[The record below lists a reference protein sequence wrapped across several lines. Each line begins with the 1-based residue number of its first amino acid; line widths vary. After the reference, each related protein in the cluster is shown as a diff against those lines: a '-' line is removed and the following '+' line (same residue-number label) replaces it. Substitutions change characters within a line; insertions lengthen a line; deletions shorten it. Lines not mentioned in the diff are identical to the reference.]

1 MSVYNSTLICIIEDF
16 EKRGLVLWILILG
29 ELSVC
34 KEVFTVDAMVVL
46 VLESQSAEI
55 DCGLSGQDAATETWL
70 TLIQWD
76 QVDSRVGEKPETT
89 KHALHVATCDPKRES
104 RMVRH

>member
-16 EKRGLVLWILILG
+16 EKRGLILWILILS

-34 KEVFTVDAMVVL
+34 KEVLSIDTMVVL

-55 DCGLSGQDAATETWL
+55 DSSLSG
-70 TLIQWD
+70 
-76 QVDSRVGEKPETT
+76 
-89 KHALHVATCDPKRES
+89 
-104 RMVRH
+104 

>member
-16 EKRGLVLWILILG
+16 EKRGLVLWVLILS

-34 KEVFTVDAMVVL
+34 KEVFTIDAMVVL
-46 VLESQSAEI
+46 VLKSQSAEI
-55 DCGLSGQDAATETWL
+55 DCGLSGKDAATETWL

-76 QVDSRVGEKPETT
+76 QVDSRVSEKPETT
-89 KHALHVATCDPKRES
+89 KHALHVATCDPKRE
-104 RMVRH
+104 RNG